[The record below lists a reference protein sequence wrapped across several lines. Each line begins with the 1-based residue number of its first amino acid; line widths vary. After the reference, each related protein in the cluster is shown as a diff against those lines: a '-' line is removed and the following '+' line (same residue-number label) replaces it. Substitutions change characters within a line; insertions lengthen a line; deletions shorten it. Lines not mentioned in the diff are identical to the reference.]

1 MFLCMVPE
9 YYSMLSIPCSFEWLT
24 GGGGQ
29 FYQQLSYYAY
39 DLRIYTTY
47 TGIRNIFVIFP
58 IHYCYK
64 QYGFM
69 IYLRDERNIF
79 VSGYRAV
86 GVGEGIRTAHHDQMK
101 PLICLSSRCGGVGRV
116 E

>member
-1 MFLCMVPE
+1 
-9 YYSMLSIPCSFEWLT
+9 MLSFFAWYPSTTVCCLYHAASNDLR
-24 GGGGQ
+24 GGQ